1 MNTLCFFLKTARN
14 LPGCEHP
21 APRKGNFQRSCQ
33 VKRQREHR
41 SRRVVRGC
49 RGGHFLRPK
58 HSAARTEADASGQ
71 LDGPAP
77 LLHQSAEQADVF
89 FLRIPHRSHQ
99 TVQGSFQDQRVGLL
113 QPFQP
118 PDGPAALQRIP
129 RPRREGGRQQD
140 FRVFQQLFRPL
151 CKVGIRAGGLFAE
164 AGEIFLRRLV
174 HRAQSRERRV
184 AQPVAGVG
192 IGGVRL
198 VRHPALAAC
207 RADLLGLR
215 AGQAEQRAAET
226 GAAGPDA
233 RCAVETG
240 PPRQP
245 EQQRLGLVS
254 SSMGGGD
261 RIYPTG
267 PQSIEAGIAELPRP
281 VLPRMHRNGSAHVS
295 RMEHAQR
302 HVQPGAFGADKGFV
316 PVGGL
321 SPQAMVHMAGRQL
334 VAEHWLDPQQQPE
347 QRHAVGP
354 ARNSGA
360 QPLPRR
366 EQLVFLREGAH
377 FFHDLVHQRL
387 KSTSIKRVCA
397 PSQPS
402 GTVLVSPWRFLAT
415 MHSAVSASTSPPSGF
430 WLA

>member
-1 MNTLCFFLKTARN
+1 M
-14 LPGCEHP
+14 
-21 APRKGNFQRSCQ
+21 
-33 VKRQREHR
+33 
-41 SRRVVRGC
+41 
-49 RGGHFLRPK
+49 
-58 HSAARTEADASGQ
+58 
-71 LDGPAP
+71 
-77 LLHQSAEQADVF
+77 QS
-89 FLRIPHRSHQ
+89 
-99 TVQGSFQDQRVGLL
+99 SFQDQRVGLL

-164 AGEIFLRRLV
+164 AGEVLLRCLV

-215 AGQAEQRAAET
+215 AGQAEQRAAEA

-233 RCAVETG
+233 RGAVETG
-240 PPRQP
+240 SPRQP

-302 HVQPGAFGADKGFV
+302 HIQPGAFGADKGFV

-321 SPQAMVHMAGRQL
+321 SPQAVVHMAGRQL
-334 VAEHWLDPQQQPE
+334 VAEHRLDQQQQPK

-354 ARNSGA
+354 ARNGGA